1 MRNVRTGDFF
11 AWCLSFCFAGVAL
24 AASAQSQNPGPI
36 PIGPV
41 EIPPDATV
49 QQQPPTDAWDRRGIQ
64 KVSQDD
70 DWTRHFRIG
79 AMVGLNINANFNF
92 NAKGSLNVNRPAGV
106 YDDGYVRK
114 DNTGNVNHQTSY
126 WGYDHNSQYDAG
138 SQELTMHNTTSFTTS
153 GGSESRG
160 SAFAGFD
167 MAYGGNIW
175 NWRQTRIG
183 WELGFGLLPI
193 DITDNRPMSVT
204 SIKQSTLVFDTSN
217 PYNAPIPAAPYQQ
230 GPIWVPGEGTIGA
243 TPKSVSSGTTLTP
256 GPGDTWTLTGSRTL
270 DVMLYTVRLG
280 PSVYWDLNEHLGL
293 SAGAGPAVGI
303 VSGSYKFNETVNA
316 GDFSAQNKGKIDA
329 TDLVYGGYANA
340 MLLYHVPGENGD
352 LYLGAQFMSLG
363 NATISGGGRQGQ
375 LNLGGQIYITAGI
388 NWPF

>member
-1 MRNVRTGDFF
+1 MRNVRSRNCF
-11 AWCLSFCFAGVAL
+11 AWCLTFCFAGVAL

-36 PIGPV
+36 PIGPI
-41 EIPPDATV
+41 EIPPDTTV

-79 AMVGLNINANFNF
+79 AMVGLNISANF
-92 NAKGSLNVNRPAGV
+92 NAKNPVTFSGNNAAKGI

-114 DNTGNVNHQTSY
+114 DNTGNAGHLTSN
-126 WGYDHNSQYDAG
+126 WGYDNSSQVVG
-138 SQELTMHNTTSFTTS
+138 STIQMHSAKSFSPDLT
-153 GGSESRG
+153 GGASSESG
-160 SAFAGFD
+160 DSVFVGFD
-167 MAYGGNIW
+167 MAYGGNLW
-175 NWRQTRIG
+175 DWGRTRIG
-183 WELGFGLLPI
+183 WDLGFGLLPI
-193 DITDNRPMSVT
+193 NIKDNLSLNGTLNQNVYSFDIPDSVLHLPQPGYRGGPNGGPWLGSDPT
-204 SIKQSTLVFDTSN
+204 PQPGST
-217 PYNAPIPAAPYQQ
+217 IPGAILA
-230 GPIWVPGEGTIGA
+230 GT
-243 TPKSVSSGTTLTP
+243 
-256 GPGDTWTLTGSRTL
+256 RTL

-280 PSVYWDLNEHLGL
+280 PSVYLDLNQYLGL
-293 SAGAGPAVGI
+293 SAGVGPAVGI
-303 VSGSYKFNETVNA
+303 VSGSLQYNETIDAAKYTGQV
-316 GDFSAQNKGKIDA
+316 DA

-363 NATISGGGRQGQ
+363 NATISGGGREGR